1 MRLLL
6 VRHAEALPL
15 GTDGIVDDFHRPL
28 TELGRRQAQ
37 ALAAALKARGVPVSV
52 VVTSPL
58 VRAVETAEHLLT
70 TLTPGREFV
79 VTERLACGEMKP
91 KKLSKLVFELG
102 GSPVLVGHMP
112 DLADYAGWLI
122 GTDGDGVDFDKAAIA
137 CINCRH
143 EIAKGAGQLEWL
155 VPPAWFMPVTSPA
168 SSAG

>member
-1 MRLLL
+1 MKEPTMRLLL

-15 GTDGIVDDFHRPL
+15 GTDGIADDFHRPL
-28 TELGRRQAQ
+28 TEFGRRQAQ
-37 ALAAALKARGVPVSV
+37 ALAAALKARGTPVSV

-70 TLTPGREFV
+70 ALTPGREFV

-122 GTDGDGVDFDKAAIA
+122 GTTGEGVDFDKAAIA

-143 EIAKGAGQLEWL
+143 EIAKGSGQLEWL
-155 VPPAWFMPVTSPA
+155 VPPAWFLTGS
-168 SSAG
+168 